1 MALSRH
7 ETRNAWWAELSLVT
21 GDMKDSRLGD
31 MELQKNLFRPP
42 PPPPTAS
49 PDGSW
54 KELTLLTHSY
64 SLTIVSRS
72 SQSPFLPRS
81 LWAGCPSALALH
93 ILVPVIL
100 PKQAFPYSVKT
111 LLLLVTAPCLL
122 LRGFAHFRFLEKS
135 VSIPDCCF
143 IYQYIFS
150 PQDQHSKR
158 NMHSI
163 NTWMNEQMND
173 ENLSKSG
180 IKGFQRIIFC
190 YFYFGT

>member
-1 MALSRH
+1 MDHCAPTALSMVLSRH

-21 GDMKDSRLGD
+21 GDLKDSRLGD
-31 MELQKNLFRPP
+31 MELQKNLFFFFPQQHLQME
-42 PPPPTAS
+42 AGKS
-49 PDGSW
+49 S
-54 KELTLLTHSY
+54 LF
-64 SLTIVSRS
+64 SLTATVWSVSRS
-72 SQSPFLPRS
+72 SQSPFLPWS

-100 PKQAFPYSVKT
+100 IKQAFPCPVKT
-111 LLLLVTAPCLL
+111 LLITAPCLL
-122 LRGFAHFRFLEKS
+122 LRVFARFRFLEKS

-163 NTWMNEQMND
+163 NTWMNKWM
-173 ENLSKSG
+173 
-180 IKGFQRIIFC
+180 IKIFQSQVLRASRE
-190 YFYFGT
+190 